1 MKKVVSMILA
11 CALLAGLCLSVAVG
25 AEKDMSGAAQAISL
39 PPALL
44 AGHSYRFAVPPIG
57 EDVSISVNGQPHTE
71 AYVAEGSQA
80 VVVYTD
86 AAGEQIASY
95 TLPVI
100 DTKNS
105 TDQCAYFCVQEGSLS
120 LKQNENDITVSAG
133 GDGKLTFANAL
144 NADNFGLRMELP
156 EDGSNY
162 GALLVTLTDAVDG
175 RVSVTIRL
183 DVTNKVITWGE
194 QSAELDGS
202 VQLGYKNRTCQ
213 VLDGDNALFRV
224 TQDDLGNSFE
234 GFNGG
239 VYMTL
244 AFEGVTGSSRVV
256 LTRLCNQP
264 LGHKG
269 SGSQDIT
276 EPAIV
281 LLSELYSTQS
291 MGEEFH
297 IPEFTAYDVLSPVV
311 KTSVTVELPDGTK
324 ASEDFT
330 ISQYGRYKL
339 AFRVEDSQGNIAKT
353 NKQFFVNDDVAP
365 ELTVNSLEKT
375 TYKLGDAVT
384 IPAYTVTDNLNSCF
398 VDVILLLPNAE
409 IRLLTHDNN
418 GQIVYSL
425 TNEALYNKSFINN
438 ETSFKT
444 EQVGNYILRYVA
456 YDDQY
461 NRCVQELSFTVE

>member
-1 MKKVVSMILA
+1 MKKILSVILV

-25 AEKDMSGAAQAISL
+25 AEKDMNGAAQAISL

-44 AGHSYRFAVPPIG
+44 AGHSYQFAAPPIG
-57 EDVSISVNGQPHTE
+57 EEVSISVNGQPHE
-71 AYVAEGSQA
+71 APFVAEGSQA
-80 VVVYTD
+80 EIVYTD

-95 TLPVI
+95 TLPVV

-105 TDQCAYFCVQEGSLS
+105 TDQRAYFRVQEGNLS

-133 GDGKLTFANAL
+133 SDGKLTFANAL
-144 NADNFGLRMELP
+144 NADNFGLRMQLP
-156 EDGSNY
+156 EESSSY

-175 RVSVTIRL
+175 RVSVTVRL
-183 DVTNKVITWGE
+183 DVANQVITCGE

-202 VQLGYKNRTCQ
+202 VQLGYKNQSRQ
-213 VLDGDNALFRV
+213 VFDSDTALFQV
-224 TQDDLGNSFE
+224 TQDDLGNPFD
-234 GFNGG
+234 GFSGG

-244 AFEGVTGSSRVV
+244 AFEGVTGSSSVV

-269 SGSQDIT
+269 SGSMDVT

-281 LLSELYSTQS
+281 LTSELYSSQG

-297 IPEFTAYDVLSPVV
+297 IPEFVAYDVLSPVV
-311 KTSVTVELPDGTK
+311 KTSVTVELPDGSK

-339 AFRVEDSQGNIAKT
+339 TFRVEDGQGNIAKT
-353 NKQFFVNDDVAP
+353 NKQFFVNDDVKP
-365 ELTVNSLEKT
+365 ELTVSAMEKT
-375 TYKLGDAVT
+375 AYKLGEAVT
-384 IPAYTVTDNLNSCF
+384 IPTYTVSDNLNSCF

-409 IRLLTHDNN
+409 IRLLTHDDN

-425 TNEALYNKSFINN
+425 TNEALYNSSFINN

-444 EQVGNYILRYVA
+444 EQVGSYILRFVA

-461 NRCVQELSFTVE
+461 NRCVQELTFTVE